1 MNPKVERLIAEKMRS
16 SDMKTRRSIQEDKS
30 RLATKFALYGDMRRL
45 GPNDPLEAYENAETE
60 WDEENQE
67 YVYYAKMPLELSD
80 EEYESLK
87 RLEESETQDSNDD
100 GELGYLTGRALQF
113 IAIAIYILVF
123 ISGIVSGVSMN
134 FDVFNESVNVN
145 FSWGAALVVWV
156 MTFVSGTVI
165 LGFAKVVQLLSA
177 IYGEVKAK

>member
-1 MNPKVERLIAEKMRS
+1 
-16 SDMKTRRSIQEDKS
+16 
-30 RLATKFALYGDMRRL
+30 
-45 GPNDPLEAYENAETE
+45 
-60 WDEENQE
+60 
-67 YVYYAKMPLELSD
+67 
-80 EEYESLK
+80 
-87 RLEESETQDSNDD
+87 
-100 GELGYLTGRALQF
+100 
-113 IAIAIYILVF
+113 
-123 ISGIVSGVSMN
+123 MN

>member
-16 SDMKTRRSIQEDKS
+16 SDMKIKRDIQEDKR
-30 RLATKFALYGDMRRL
+30 RLALKFGLYGDTQRL
-45 GPNDPLEAYENAETE
+45 GPNDPLEAYDNAESE

-67 YVYYAKMPLELSD
+67 YVYYAKLPLKLSD

-87 RLEESETQDSNDD
+87 RLEESDRQDSNDD

-113 IAIAIYILVF
+113 IAVAIYILGF
-123 ISGIVSGVSMN
+123 ISGIVSGVTMN
-134 FDVFNESVNVN
+134 FDIFNESVNVN
-145 FSWGAALVVWV
+145 FSWGAALVVWI

-177 IYGEVKAK
+177 IYRESKTN